1 MALKVYSFCCEAGH
15 FFEGWLRTD
24 ADWKQ
29 EVEAGRL
36 ACPVCGS
43 MHLEKRP
50 DAPNFSAVKGTV
62 RTDTA
67 KDIEARRKRE
77 ETAEAE
83 AMQAAAI
90 RAIRE
95 MAGKAEDVGRR
106 FPDEVRA
113 IHKGDAAPRLLK
125 GECSPDD
132 AQALLEEGCPVMP
145 IPDFAKTDD

>member
-43 MHLEKRP
+43 VHLEKRP

-77 ETAEAE
+77 ETAE
-83 AMQAAAI
+83 AI